1 MQEDILNF
9 DVRFYTTNPAFSPV
23 GEYLVSLAEID
34 KKAFYVCVS
43 DIIDLPKLIFLRH
56 KHIKFFKTAKHSF
69 FELKS
74 RYKNNEF
81 RFFFILEKPS
91 IIVIYGFTKKS
102 QKTEKIDIKNAIGEL
117 GNYLKRKTSIS
128 VKNILTE
135 YDL

>member
-9 DVRFYTTNPAFSPV
+9 DVHFYSTNPAYSPV
-23 GEYLVSLAEID
+23 VEYLISLVEID

-43 DIIDLPKLIFLRH
+43 DIIDLPKLVFLRH

-74 RYKNNEF
+74 RHKNNEF
-81 RFFFILEKPS
+81 RFFFILEKSS
-91 IIVIYGFTKKS
+91 IIIIYGFTKKS
-102 QKTEKIDIKNAIGEL
+102 QKTEKIHIKNAIDEL
-117 GNYLKRKTSIS
+117 ENYLKRKTSIS
-128 VKNILTE
+128 IKNILTE